1 MLINKPQMREI
12 CNNAFLISCV
22 LCPSQQRS
30 LCRACKAHK
39 NNNNSMEERNKQ
51 QQQQQKKRIKW
62 WSPPPGMAPVQSLHK
77 FSAFPTRN
85 ANVWIICPLCTV
97 RQLCDFHLKF
107 LSQTCNC
114 NAPFDW
120 LATPDSRL
128 LTSDSPGSPDCRLPL
143 ALDLYCHRP
152 PGLLTMRL
160 SAALGDCCCCCCWLW
175 RCVDTDKCVAA
186 ASAAISTVY
195 ALIFA
200 TKWHYL

>member
-39 NNNNSMEERNKQ
+39 NNNKSMEERNKQ
-51 QQQQQKKRIKW
+51 QQQPQKKRIKW
-62 WSPPPGMAPVQSLHK
+62 WSPPPGMAPLQSLHK

-120 LATPDSRL
+120 LATPDSWLATLLARPTADSRL
-128 LTSDSPGSPDCRLPL
+128 WIYIAIVRLAYWQCVCQPHL
-143 ALDLYCHRP
+143 A
-152 PGLLTMRL
+152 T
-160 SAALGDCCCCCCWLW
+160 
-175 RCVDTDKCVAA
+175 VA
-186 ASAAISTVY
+186 ASATAAAAAAGSGAVLTQIS
-195 ALIFA
+195 A
-200 TKWHYL
+200 WRRHRQR